1 LTTRNEFSGYNSF
14 IDYGAI
20 MQLVTRLLLRLSLV
34 GLLMLMLAFALTL
47 FSARQDIADEIQGS
61 QRVGQLTTVL
71 SELQDGASLDQHAL
85 RIDELNRSETL
96 RHFHVALLDSQGQ
109 RLTQIAN
116 PLPPSSLPWLNR
128 FMAGDVVLSAYTLPV
143 RRPNGEHVT
152 VMLEPNPQP
161 EITEAINS
169 AWLQVALFSLLVL
182 VLVMALAFS
191 VRHALSP
198 LNEILNGIARIEG
211 GDYAHPITACAT
223 RELNQIGQA
232 LNHLSAALTEQLAK
246 QRDLLHRL
254 QDVQEDERRQL
265 AHDLHDEFGQ
275 LLTAIQVDASYL
287 VKQSHGQSALQDCA
301 RAMYDN
307 SSSILSQ
314 LKSLLVQLRPYGL
327 QGDEEHHIALEQ
339 ALRELIRQRQARAD
353 TELSY
358 QLHIDLK
365 DVELPQRLSVAAY
378 RIIQEALT
386 NVLRHAQAT
395 LVVMDVWIDTHDQL
409 LLLRIADNGKGLP
422 PTGSSNSPVKGLG
435 LVGIKER
442 VLANGGGLT
451 MGRAEPQGLEIKVSF
466 PLC

>member
-1 LTTRNEFSGYNSF
+1 
-14 IDYGAI
+14 

-34 GLLMLMLAFALTL
+34 GLLMLILAFALTL
-47 FSARQDIADEIQGS
+47 FSARQDIADEIEGS
-61 QRVGQLTTVL
+61 QHVGQLMTVL
-71 SELQDGASLDQHAL
+71 SALQDGATLEQHAL
-85 RIDELNRSETL
+85 RIDQLNRSETL
-96 RHFHVALLDSQGQ
+96 RHFHVALLDSRGQ
-109 RLTQIAN
+109 RLTQIAD
-116 PLPPSSLPWLNR
+116 PLPPTSLPWLNR
-128 FMAGDVVLSAYTLPV
+128 FMTGDAGLSAYTLPV
-143 RRPNGEHVT
+143 QRPNGELVT

-161 EITEAINS
+161 EISEAINS

-198 LNEILNGIARIEG
+198 LNDILNGIARIEG
-211 GDYAHPITACAT
+211 GDYVQPIATCAT

-254 QDVQEDERRQL
+254 QDVQENERRQL

-287 VKQSHGQSALQDCA
+287 VKQSNGQSALQDCA

-327 QGDEEHHIALEQ
+327 QGDEEHRIALEQ
-339 ALRELIRQRQARAD
+339 ALRELIRQRQARGD
-353 TELSY
+353 GELSY
-358 QLHIDLK
+358 QLQVDLK
-365 DVELPQRLSVAAY
+365 GIELPQRLSVAAY

-386 NVLRHAQAT
+386 NVLRHAHAS
-395 LVVMDVWIDTHDQL
+395 LVVIDVRVDANEQCL
-409 LLLRIADNGKGLP
+409 LLHIADNGQGLQQP
-422 PTGSSNSPVKGLG
+422 VMPNSPAKGLG

-442 VLANGGGLT
+442 VLANGGRLS
-451 MGRAEPQGLEIKVSF
+451 MGRAEPEGLEIKVSF

>member
-1 LTTRNEFSGYNSF
+1 
-14 IDYGAI
+14 
-20 MQLVTRLLLRLSLV
+20 MQLVTRLLLRLGLV
-34 GLLMLMLAFALTL
+34 GLLMLILAFVLTL

-61 QRVGQLTTVL
+61 QRVGQLMTVL
-71 SELQDGASLDQHAL
+71 SALQDGATLEQHAL
-85 RIDELNRSETL
+85 RIDQLNRSETL
-96 RHFHVALLDSQGQ
+96 RHFHVALLDNQGQ
-109 RLTQIAN
+109 RLTQIAV
-116 PLPPSSLPWLNR
+116 PLPPTSLPWLNR
-128 FMAGDVVLSAYTLPV
+128 FMAGDAGLSAYSLPV
-143 RRPNGEHVT
+143 QRPNGELVT

-161 EITEAINS
+161 EISEAINS
-169 AWLQVALFSLLVL
+169 AWLQVTLFSLMVL

-198 LNEILNGIARIEG
+198 LNDILNGIARIEG
-211 GDYAHPITACAT
+211 GDYGHPIPACAT

-287 VKQSHGQSALQDCA
+287 VKQSNGQSALQDCA

-339 ALRELIRQRQARAD
+339 ALRELIRQRQARGD

-358 QLHIDLK
+358 QLQVDLK
-365 DVELPQRLSVAAY
+365 GAELPQRLSVAAY

-386 NVLRHAQAT
+386 NVL
-395 LVVMDVWIDTHDQL
+395 
-409 LLLRIADNGKGLP
+409 
-422 PTGSSNSPVKGLG
+422 
-435 LVGIKER
+435 
-442 VLANGGGLT
+442 
-451 MGRAEPQGLEIKVSF
+451 
-466 PLC
+466 

>member
-1 LTTRNEFSGYNSF
+1 MLRNKSSGHNSV
-14 IDYGAI
+14 IDFGAI

-34 GLLMLMLAFALTL
+34 GLLMLILAFALTL

-61 QRVGQLTTVL
+61 QRVGQLMTVL
-71 SELQDGASLDQHAL
+71 SELQDGASLEQHAL
-85 RIDELNRSETL
+85 RIDQLNRSETL
-96 RHFHVALLDSQGQ
+96 RHFHVALLDNQGQ
-109 RLTQIAN
+109 RLTQIAD
-116 PLPPSSLPWLNR
+116 PLPPTSLLWLNR
-128 FMAGDVVLSAYTLPV
+128 FMTGDVVLSAYTLPV
-143 RRPNGEHVT
+143 QRPNGEHVT

-161 EITEAINS
+161 EISEAINS
-169 AWLQVALFSLLVL
+169 AWLQVALFSLLVM
-182 VLVMALAFS
+182 VLVMALALS

-198 LNEILNGIARIEG
+198 LNEILSGIARIEG
-211 GDYAHPITACAT
+211 GDYGDPIPSSDT

-287 VKQSHGQSALQDCA
+287 VKQSQGQSALQDCA

-314 LKSLLVQLRPYGL
+314 LKSLLAQLRPYGL
-327 QGDEEHHIALEQ
+327 QGDEEHRIALEQ
-339 ALRELIRQRQARAD
+339 ALRELIRQRQARGDA
-353 TELSY
+353 ELSY
-358 QLHIDLK
+358 QLQVDLYG
-365 DVELPQRLSVAAY
+365 VELPQRLSVAAY

-386 NVLRHAQAT
+386 NVLRHAKAS
-395 LVVMDVWIDTHDQL
+395 LVVIDVRVDASEQCL
-409 LLLRIADNGKGLP
+409 LLSITDNGKGLP
-422 PTGSSNSPVKGLG
+422 QSELPNAPVKGLG

-442 VLANGGGLT
+442 VLANRGSLT
-451 MGRAEPQGLEIKVSF
+451 MGRAESKGLEIKVSF

>member
-1 LTTRNEFSGYNSF
+1 
-14 IDYGAI
+14 

-34 GLLMLMLAFALTL
+34 GLLMLILAFALTL
-47 FSARQDIADEIQGS
+47 FSARQDIADEIEGS
-61 QRVGQLTTVL
+61 QHVGQLMTVL
-71 SELQDGASLDQHAL
+71 SALQDGATLEQHAL
-85 RIDELNRSETL
+85 RIDQLNRSETL
-96 RHFHVALLDSQGQ
+96 RHFHVALLDSRGQ
-109 RLTQIAN
+109 RLTQIAD
-116 PLPPSSLPWLNR
+116 PLPPTSLPWLNR
-128 FMAGDVVLSAYTLPV
+128 FMTGDAGLSAYTLPV
-143 RRPNGEHVT
+143 QRPNGELVT

-161 EITEAINS
+161 EISEAINS

-198 LNEILNGIARIEG
+198 LNDILNGIARIEG
-211 GDYAHPITACAT
+211 GDYVQPIATCAT

-254 QDVQEDERRQL
+254 QDVQENERRQL

-287 VKQSHGQSALQDCA
+287 VKQSNGQSALQDCA

-327 QGDEEHHIALEQ
+327 QGDEEHRIALEQ
-339 ALRELIRQRQARAD
+339 ALRELIRQRQARGD
-353 TELSY
+353 GGLSY
-358 QLHIDLK
+358 QLQVDLK
-365 DVELPQRLSVAAY
+365 GIELPQRLSVAAY

-386 NVLRHAQAT
+386 NVLRHAHAS
-395 LVVMDVWIDTHDQL
+395 LVVIDVRVDANEQCL
-409 LLLRIADNGKGLP
+409 LLHIADNGQGLQQP
-422 PTGSSNSPVKGLG
+422 VMPNSPAKGLG

-442 VLANGGGLT
+442 VLANGGRLS
-451 MGRAEPQGLEIKVSF
+451 MGRAEPEGLEIKVSF

>member
-1 LTTRNEFSGYNSF
+1 
-14 IDYGAI
+14 

-34 GLLMLMLAFALTL
+34 GLLMLILAFALTL
-47 FSARQDIADEIQGS
+47 FSARQDIADEIEGS
-61 QRVGQLTTVL
+61 QHVGQLMTVL
-71 SELQDGASLDQHAL
+71 SALQDGATLEQHAL
-85 RIDELNRSETL
+85 RIDQLNRSETL
-96 RHFHVALLDSQGQ
+96 RHFPVALLDSQGQ
-109 RLTQIAN
+109 RLTQIAD
-116 PLPPSSLPWLNR
+116 PLPPTSLPWLNR
-128 FMAGDVVLSAYTLPV
+128 FMTGDAGLSAYTLPV
-143 RRPNGEHVT
+143 QRPNGELVT

-161 EITEAINS
+161 EISEAINS
-169 AWLQVALFSLLVL
+169 ALLQVALFSLLVL

-198 LNEILNGIARIEG
+198 LNDILNGIARIEG
-211 GDYAHPITACAT
+211 GDYTQPIATCAT

-254 QDVQEDERRQL
+254 QDVQENERRQL

-287 VKQSHGQSALQDCA
+287 VKQSNGQSALQDCA

-327 QGDEEHHIALEQ
+327 QGDEEHRIALEQ
-339 ALRELIRQRQARAD
+339 ALRELIRQRQARGD
-353 TELSY
+353 GELSY
-358 QLHIDLK
+358 QLQVDLK
-365 DVELPQRLSVAAY
+365 GIELPQRLSVAAY

-386 NVLRHAQAT
+386 NVLRHAHAS
-395 LVVMDVWIDTHDQL
+395 LVVIDVRVDANEQCL
-409 LLLRIADNGKGLP
+409 LLHIADNGQGLP
-422 PTGSSNSPVKGLG
+422 QPVMPNSPAKGLG

-442 VLANGGGLT
+442 VLANGGRLS
-451 MGRAEPQGLEIKVSF
+451 MGRAEPEGLEIKVSF

>member
-1 LTTRNEFSGYNSF
+1 
-14 IDYGAI
+14 

-34 GLLMLMLAFALTL
+34 GLLMLILAFALTL
-47 FSARQDIADEIQGS
+47 FSARQDISDEIEGS
-61 QRVGQLTTVL
+61 QRVGQLMTVL
-71 SELQDGASLDQHAL
+71 SELQDGASLEQHAF
-85 RIDELNRSETL
+85 RIDQLNHSETL
-96 RHFHVALLDSQGQ
+96 RHFHVALLDNQGQ
-109 RLTQIAN
+109 RLTQIAD
-116 PLPPSSLPWLNR
+116 PLPLTSLPWLNR
-128 FMAGDVVLSAYTLPV
+128 FMTGDVELSAYSLSV
-143 RRPNGEHVT
+143 QRPNGELVT

-161 EITEAINS
+161 EISEAINS

-182 VLVMALAFS
+182 VLVMALGFS

-198 LNEILNGIARIEG
+198 LNDILNGIARIEG
-211 GDYAHPITACAT
+211 GDYGHPIATCAT

-246 QRDLLHRL
+246 QRELLHRL

-287 VKQSHGQSALQDCA
+287 VKQSNGQSALQDCA

-339 ALRELIRQRQARAD
+339 ALRELIRQRQARGDA
-353 TELSY
+353 ELSY
-358 QLHIDLK
+358 QLQVDLMG
-365 DVELPQRLSVAAY
+365 VELPQRLSVAAY

-386 NVLRHAQAT
+386 NVLRHANAT
-395 LVVMDVWIDTHDQL
+395 LVVIDVWVDAQEQR

-422 PTGSSNSPVKGLG
+422 QPESSNAPAKGLG

-442 VLANGGGLT
+442 VLANRGSLA
-451 MGRAEPQGLEIKVSF
+451 MGRAEPEGLEIKVSF
-466 PLC
+466 PL

>member
-1 LTTRNEFSGYNSF
+1 
-14 IDYGAI
+14 
-20 MQLVTRLLLRLSLV
+20 MQLVTRLLLRLGLV
-34 GLLMLMLAFALTL
+34 GLLMLILAFVLTL

-61 QRVGQLTTVL
+61 QRVGQLMTVL
-71 SELQDGASLDQHAL
+71 SALQDGATLEQHAL
-85 RIDELNRSETL
+85 RIDQLNRSETL
-96 RHFHVALLDSQGQ
+96 RYFHVALLDNQGQ
-109 RLTQIAN
+109 RLTQIAV
-116 PLPPSSLPWLNR
+116 PLPPTSLPWLNR
-128 FMAGDVVLSAYTLPV
+128 FMAGDTGLSAYSLPV
-143 RRPNGEHVT
+143 QRPNGELVT

-161 EITEAINS
+161 EISEAINS
-169 AWLQVALFSLLVL
+169 AWLQVTLFSLMVL

-198 LNEILNGIARIEG
+198 LNDILNGIARIEG
-211 GDYAHPITACAT
+211 GDYGHPIPACAT

-287 VKQSHGQSALQDCA
+287 VKQSNGQSALQDCA

-339 ALRELIRQRQARAD
+339 ALRELIRQRQARGD

-358 QLHIDLK
+358 QLQVDLK
-365 DVELPQRLSVAAY
+365 GAELPQRLSVAAY

-386 NVLRHAQAT
+386 NVLRHAQASQ
-395 LVVMDVWIDTHDQL
+395 VVIDVWVDKAEQL

-422 PTGSSNSPVKGLG
+422 RPGSSNSTGQGLG
-435 LVGIKER
+435 LIGIKER
-442 VLANGGGLT
+442 VLANRGSLAMDRGQ
-451 MGRAEPQGLEIKVSF
+451 PSGLEIKVSF

>member
-1 LTTRNEFSGYNSF
+1 
-14 IDYGAI
+14 

-34 GLLMLMLAFALTL
+34 GLLMLILAFALTL
-47 FSARQDIADEIQGS
+47 FSARQDISDEIEGS
-61 QRVGQLTTVL
+61 QRVGQLMTVL
-71 SELQDGASLDQHAL
+71 SELQDGASLEQHAF
-85 RIDELNRSETL
+85 RIDQLNHSETL
-96 RHFHVALLDSQGQ
+96 RHFHVALLNNQGQ
-109 RLTQIAN
+109 RLTQIADL
-116 PLPPSSLPWLNR
+116 LPPTSLPWLNR
-128 FMAGDVVLSAYTLPV
+128 FMTGDVGLSAYSLSV
-143 RRPNGEHVT
+143 QRPNGELVT

-161 EITEAINS
+161 EISEAINS

-198 LNEILNGIARIEG
+198 LNDILNGIARIED
-211 GDYAHPITACAT
+211 GDYGHPIVTCAT

-314 LKSLLVQLRPYGL
+314 LKSLLAQLRPYGL
-327 QGDEEHHIALEQ
+327 QGDEEHRIALEQ
-339 ALRELIRQRQARAD
+339 ALRELIRKRQGRGDA
-353 TELSY
+353 ELSY
-358 QLHIDLK
+358 QLQVELNG
-365 DVELPQRLSVAAY
+365 VELPQRLSVAAY

-386 NVLRHAQAT
+386 NVLRHAHAS
-395 LVVMDVWIDTHDQL
+395 LVVIDVRIDSHEQL

-422 PTGSSNSPVKGLG
+422 QPGSSNAPVKGLG

-442 VLANGGGLT
+442 VLANRGSLA
-451 MGRAEPQGLEIKVSF
+451 MGRAEPEGLEIKVSF

>member
-1 LTTRNEFSGYNSF
+1 
-14 IDYGAI
+14 
-20 MQLVTRLLLRLSLV
+20 MQLVTRLLLRLGLV
-34 GLLMLMLAFALTL
+34 GLLMLILAFVLTL

-61 QRVGQLTTVL
+61 QRVGQLMTVL
-71 SELQDGASLDQHAL
+71 SALQDGATLEQHAL
-85 RIDELNRSETL
+85 RIDQLNRSETL
-96 RHFHVALLDSQGQ
+96 RHFHVALLDNQGQ
-109 RLTQIAN
+109 RLTQIAV
-116 PLPPSSLPWLNR
+116 PLPPTSLPWLNR
-128 FMAGDVVLSAYTLPV
+128 FMAGDAGLSAYTLPV
-143 RRPNGEHVT
+143 QRPNGELVT

-161 EITEAINS
+161 EISEAINS
-169 AWLQVALFSLLVL
+169 AWLQVTLFSLMVL
-182 VLVMALAFS
+182 MLVMALAFS

-198 LNEILNGIARIEG
+198 LNNILNGIARIEG
-211 GDYAHPITACAT
+211 GDYGHTIPTCAT

-287 VKQSHGQSALQDCA
+287 VKQSNGQSALQDCA

-339 ALRELIRQRQARAD
+339 ALRELIRQRQARGD

-358 QLHIDLK
+358 QLQVDLK
-365 DVELPQRLSVAAY
+365 GAELPQRLSVAAY

-386 NVLRHAQAT
+386 NVLRHAQASQ
-395 LVVMDVWIDTHDQL
+395 VVIDVWVDAQEQL

-422 PTGSSNSPVKGLG
+422 RPGSSKSSGQGLG
-435 LVGIKER
+435 LIGIKER
-442 VLANGGGLT
+442 VLANRGSLAMERGQ
-451 MGRAEPQGLEIKVSF
+451 PSGLEVKVSF

>member
-1 LTTRNEFSGYNSF
+1 
-14 IDYGAI
+14 

-34 GLLMLMLAFALTL
+34 GLLMLILAFALTL
-47 FSARQDIADEIQGS
+47 FSARQDIADEIEGS
-61 QRVGQLTTVL
+61 QHVGQLMTVL
-71 SELQDGASLDQHAL
+71 SALQDGATLEQHAF
-85 RIDELNRSETL
+85 RIDQLNRSETL
-96 RHFHVALLDSQGQ
+96 RHFHVALLDSRGQ
-109 RLTQIAN
+109 RLTQIAD
-116 PLPPSSLPWLNR
+116 PLPPTSLPWLNR
-128 FMAGDVVLSAYTLPV
+128 FMTGDAGLSAYTLPV
-143 RRPNGEHVT
+143 QRPNGELVT

-161 EITEAINS
+161 EISEAINS

-198 LNEILNGIARIEG
+198 LNDILNGIARIEG
-211 GDYAHPITACAT
+211 GDYAQPIVTCAT

-254 QDVQEDERRQL
+254 QDVQENERRQL

-287 VKQSHGQSALQDCA
+287 VKQSNGQSALQDCA

-327 QGDEEHHIALEQ
+327 QGDEEHRIALEQ
-339 ALRELIRQRQARAD
+339 ALRELIRQRQARGD
-353 TELSY
+353 GELSY
-358 QLHIDLK
+358 QLQVDLK
-365 DVELPQRLSVAAY
+365 GIELPQRLSVAAY

-386 NVLRHAQAT
+386 NVLRHAHAS
-395 LVVMDVWIDTHDQL
+395 LVVIDVRVDANEQCL
-409 LLLRIADNGKGLP
+409 LLHIADNGQGLP
-422 PTGSSNSPVKGLG
+422 QPVMPNSPAKGLG

-442 VLANGGGLT
+442 VLANGGRLSI
-451 MGRAEPQGLEIKVSF
+451 GRAEPEGLEIKVSF

>member
-1 LTTRNEFSGYNSF
+1 
-14 IDYGAI
+14 

-34 GLLMLMLAFALTL
+34 GLLMLILAFALTL
-47 FSARQDIADEIQGS
+47 FSARQDISDEIEGS
-61 QRVGQLTTVL
+61 QRVGQLMTVL
-71 SELQDGASLDQHAL
+71 SELQDGASLEQHAF
-85 RIDELNRSETL
+85 RIDQLNHSETL
-96 RHFHVALLDSQGQ
+96 RHFHVALLDNQGQ
-109 RLTQIAN
+109 RLTQIAD
-116 PLPPSSLPWLNR
+116 PLPLTSLPWLNR
-128 FMAGDVVLSAYTLPV
+128 FMTGDVELSAYSLSV
-143 RRPNGEHVT
+143 QRPNGELVT

-161 EITEAINS
+161 EISEAINS

-198 LNEILNGIARIEG
+198 LNDILNGIARIEG
-211 GDYAHPITACAT
+211 GDYGHPIATCAT

-287 VKQSHGQSALQDCA
+287 VKQSNGQSALQDCA

-339 ALRELIRQRQARAD
+339 ALRELIRQRQARGDA
-353 TELSY
+353 ELSY
-358 QLHIDLK
+358 QLQVDLMGV
-365 DVELPQRLSVAAY
+365 DLPQRLSVAAY

-386 NVLRHAQAT
+386 NVLRHANAT
-395 LVVMDVWIDTHDQL
+395 LVVIDVWVDAQEQR

-422 PTGSSNSPVKGLG
+422 QPGSSNAPAKGLG

-442 VLANGGGLT
+442 VLANGGRLT
-451 MGRAEPQGLEIKVSF
+451 MDRAEPEGLEIKVSF
-466 PLC
+466 PL

>member
-1 LTTRNEFSGYNSF
+1 
-14 IDYGAI
+14 

-34 GLLMLMLAFALTL
+34 GLLMLILAFALTL
-47 FSARQDIADEIQGS
+47 FSARQDIADEIEGS
-61 QRVGQLTTVL
+61 QHVGQLMTVL
-71 SELQDGASLDQHAL
+71 SALQDGATLEQHAL
-85 RIDELNRSETL
+85 RIDQLNRSETL
-96 RHFHVALLDSQGQ
+96 RHFHVALLDSRGQ
-109 RLTQIAN
+109 RLTQIAD
-116 PLPPSSLPWLNR
+116 PLPPTSLPWLNR
-128 FMAGDVVLSAYTLPV
+128 FMTGDAGLSAYTLPV
-143 RRPNGEHVT
+143 QRPNGERVT

-161 EITEAINS
+161 EISEAINS

-198 LNEILNGIARIEG
+198 LNDILNGIARIEG
-211 GDYAHPITACAT
+211 GDYAQPIATCAT

-232 LNHLSAALTEQLAK
+232 LNDLSAALTEQLAK

-254 QDVQEDERRQL
+254 QDVQENERRQL

-287 VKQSHGQSALQDCA
+287 VKQSNGQSALQDCA

-327 QGDEEHHIALEQ
+327 QGDEEHRIALEQ
-339 ALRELIRQRQARAD
+339 ALRELIRQRQARGD
-353 TELSY
+353 GELSY
-358 QLHIDLK
+358 QLQVDLK
-365 DVELPQRLSVAAY
+365 GIELPQRLSVAAY

-386 NVLRHAQAT
+386 NVLRHAHAS
-395 LVVMDVWIDTHDQL
+395 LVVIDVRVDANEQCL
-409 LLLRIADNGKGLP
+409 LLHIADNGQGLP
-422 PTGSSNSPVKGLG
+422 QPVMPNSPAKGLG

-442 VLANGGGLT
+442 VLANGGRLS
-451 MGRAEPQGLEIKVSF
+451 MGRAEPEGLEIKVSF

>member
-1 LTTRNEFSGYNSF
+1 
-14 IDYGAI
+14 
-20 MQLVTRLLLRLSLV
+20 MQLVTRLLLRLGLV
-34 GLLMLMLAFALTL
+34 GLFMLILAFALTL
-47 FSARQDIADEIQGS
+47 FSARQDIADEIEGS
-61 QRVGQLTTVL
+61 QRVGQLMTVL
-71 SELQDGASLDQHAL
+71 SELQDGVSLEQHAL
-85 RIDELNRSETL
+85 RIDQLNRSETL
-96 RHFHVALLDSQGQ
+96 RHFHVALLDNQGQ
-109 RLTQIAN
+109 RLTQIAD
-116 PLPPSSLPWLNR
+116 PLPPTSLPWLNR
-128 FMAGDVVLSAYTLPV
+128 FMTGDVGLSAYALPV
-143 RRPNGEHVT
+143 QRPNGELVT

-169 AWLQVALFSLLVL
+169 AWLQAALFSLLVL
-182 VLVMALAFS
+182 VLVMALALS

-211 GDYAHPITACAT
+211 GDYVHPIPSNDT

-287 VKQSHGQSALQDCA
+287 VKQSNDQSALQDCA

-314 LKSLLVQLRPYGL
+314 LKSLLAQLRPYGL
-327 QGDEEHHIALEQ
+327 QGDEEHRIALEQ
-339 ALRELIRQRQARAD
+339 ALRELIRQRQARGDA
-353 TELSY
+353 ELSY
-358 QLHIDLK
+358 QLQVDLK
-365 DVELPQRLSVAAY
+365 GVDLPQRLSVAAY

-386 NVLRHAQAT
+386 NVLRHAQAS
-395 LVVMDVWIDTHDQL
+395 LVIIDVRVDAHEQL
-409 LLLRIADNGKGLP
+409 LSLRIADNGQGLP
-422 PTGSSNSPVKGLG
+422 QPALPNSPATGLG

-442 VLANGGGLT
+442 VLANGGRLT
-451 MGRAEPQGLEIKVSF
+451 MGRAEPKGLEIKVSF

>member
-1 LTTRNEFSGYNSF
+1 
-14 IDYGAI
+14 

-34 GLLMLMLAFALTL
+34 GLLMLILAFALTL
-47 FSARQDIADEIQGS
+47 FSARQDIADEIEGS
-61 QRVGQLTTVL
+61 QHVGQLMTVL
-71 SELQDGASLDQHAL
+71 SALQDGATLEQHAL
-85 RIDELNRSETL
+85 RIDQLNRSETL
-96 RHFHVALLDSQGQ
+96 RHFHVALLDSRGQ
-109 RLTQIAN
+109 RLTQIAD
-116 PLPPSSLPWLNR
+116 PLPPTSLPWLNR
-128 FMAGDVVLSAYTLPV
+128 FMTGDAGLSAYTLPV
-143 RRPNGEHVT
+143 QRPNGELVT

-161 EITEAINS
+161 EISEAINS

-198 LNEILNGIARIEG
+198 LNDILNGIARIEG
-211 GDYAHPITACAT
+211 GDYTQPIATCAT

-254 QDVQEDERRQL
+254 QDVQENERRQL

-287 VKQSHGQSALQDCA
+287 VKQSNGQSALQDCA

-327 QGDEEHHIALEQ
+327 QGDEEHRIALEQ
-339 ALRELIRQRQARAD
+339 ALRELIRQRQARGD
-353 TELSY
+353 GELSY
-358 QLHIDLK
+358 QLQVDLK
-365 DVELPQRLSVAAY
+365 GIELPQRLSVAAY

-386 NVLRHAQAT
+386 NVLRHAHAS
-395 LVVMDVWIDTHDQL
+395 LVVIDVRVDANEQCL
-409 LLLRIADNGKGLP
+409 LLHIADNGQGLP
-422 PTGSSNSPVKGLG
+422 QPVMPNSPAKGLG

-442 VLANGGGLT
+442 VLANGGRLS
-451 MGRAEPQGLEIKVSF
+451 MGRAEPEGLEIKVSF

>member
-1 LTTRNEFSGYNSF
+1 
-14 IDYGAI
+14 
-20 MQLVTRLLLRLSLV
+20 MQLVTRLLLRLGLV
-34 GLLMLMLAFALTL
+34 GLLMLILTFALTL
-47 FSARQDIADEIQGS
+47 FSARLDIADEIQDS
-61 QRVGQLTTVL
+61 QRIGQLMTVL
-71 SELQDGASLDQHAL
+71 SELQDGSTLEQHAL
-85 RIDELNRSETL
+85 RIDQLNRSETL
-96 RHFHVALLDSQGQ
+96 RHFHVALLTSEGQ
-109 RLTQIAN
+109 RLTTIAD
-116 PLPPSSLPWLNR
+116 PFPQASLPWLNR
-128 FMAGDVVLSAYTLPV
+128 FMTGDAVLSAYTLPV
-143 RRPNGEHVT
+143 KRSNGELVT

-161 EITEAINS
+161 EISEAINS
-169 AWLQVALFSLLVL
+169 TWLQVAMFSLLVL

-198 LNEILNGIARIEG
+198 LNEILLGIARIEG
-211 GDYAHPITACAT
+211 GHYGLPIPACAT

-287 VKQSHGQSALQDCA
+287 VKQSNGQSALQDCA

-307 SSSILSQ
+307 STSILSQ

-339 ALRELIRQRQARAD
+339 ALRELIRQRQSRGD

-358 QLHIDLK
+358 QLQIDLK
-365 DVELPQRLSVAAY
+365 GAVLPQRLSVAAY
-378 RIIQEALT
+378 RILQEALT
-386 NVLRHAQAT
+386 NVLRHAQASR
-395 LVVMDVWIDTHDQL
+395 VVIDVWVDVEEQL
-409 LLLRIADNGKGLP
+409 LLLRIADNGKGLQQP
-422 PTGSSNSPVKGLG
+422 QPGSSNSPPKGLG

-442 VLANGGGLT
+442 VLANRGWLT
-451 MGRAEPQGLEIKVSF
+451 MGRAEPEGLEIKVSF

>member
-1 LTTRNEFSGYNSF
+1 
-14 IDYGAI
+14 

-34 GLLMLMLAFALTL
+34 GLLMLILAFALTL
-47 FSARQDIADEIQGS
+47 FSARQDIADEIEGS
-61 QRVGQLTTVL
+61 QHVGQLMTVL
-71 SELQDGASLDQHAL
+71 SALQDGATLEQHAL
-85 RIDELNRSETL
+85 RIDQLNRSETL

-109 RLTQIAN
+109 RLTQIAD
-116 PLPPSSLPWLNR
+116 PLPPTSLPWLNR
-128 FMAGDVVLSAYTLPV
+128 FMTGDAGLSAYTLPV
-143 RRPNGEHVT
+143 QRPNGELVT

-161 EITEAINS
+161 EISEAINS

-198 LNEILNGIARIEG
+198 LNDILNGIARIEG
-211 GDYAHPITACAT
+211 GDYAQPIATCAT

-254 QDVQEDERRQL
+254 QDVQENERRQL

-287 VKQSHGQSALQDCA
+287 VKQSNGQSALQDCA

-327 QGDEEHHIALEQ
+327 QGDEEHRIALEQ
-339 ALRELIRQRQARAD
+339 ALRELIRQRQARGD
-353 TELSY
+353 GELSY
-358 QLHIDLK
+358 QLQVDLK
-365 DVELPQRLSVAAY
+365 GIELPQRLSVAAY

-386 NVLRHAQAT
+386 NVLRHAHAS
-395 LVVMDVWIDTHDQL
+395 LVVIDVRVDANEQCL
-409 LLLRIADNGKGLP
+409 LLHIADNGQGLP
-422 PTGSSNSPVKGLG
+422 QPVMPNSPAKGLG

-442 VLANGGGLT
+442 VLANGGRLS
-451 MGRAEPQGLEIKVSF
+451 MGRAEPEGLEIKVSF

>member
-1 LTTRNEFSGYNSF
+1 
-14 IDYGAI
+14 

-34 GLLMLMLAFALTL
+34 GLLMLILAFALTL
-47 FSARQDIADEIQGS
+47 FSARQDIADEIEGS
-61 QRVGQLTTVL
+61 QHVGQLMTVL
-71 SELQDGASLDQHAL
+71 SALQDGATLEQHAL
-85 RIDELNRSETL
+85 RIDQLNRSETL
-96 RHFHVALLDSQGQ
+96 RHFHVALLDSRGQ
-109 RLTQIAN
+109 RLTQIAD
-116 PLPPSSLPWLNR
+116 PLPPTSLPWLNR
-128 FMAGDVVLSAYTLPV
+128 FMTGDAGLSAYTLPV
-143 RRPNGEHVT
+143 QRPNGELVT

-161 EITEAINS
+161 EISEAINS

-198 LNEILNGIARIEG
+198 LNDILNGIARIEG
-211 GDYAHPITACAT
+211 GDYAQPIVTCAT

-254 QDVQEDERRQL
+254 QDVQENERRQL

-287 VKQSHGQSALQDCA
+287 VKQSNGQSALQDCA

-327 QGDEEHHIALEQ
+327 QGDEEHRIALEQ
-339 ALRELIRQRQARAD
+339 ALRELIRQRQARGD
-353 TELSY
+353 GELSY
-358 QLHIDLK
+358 QLQVDLK
-365 DVELPQRLSVAAY
+365 GIELPQRLSVAAY

-386 NVLRHAQAT
+386 NVLRHAHAS
-395 LVVMDVWIDTHDQL
+395 LVVIDVRVDANEQCL
-409 LLLRIADNGKGLP
+409 LLHITDNGQGLP
-422 PTGSSNSPVKGLG
+422 QPVMPNSPAKGLG

-442 VLANGGGLT
+442 VLANGGRLSI
-451 MGRAEPQGLEIKVSF
+451 GRAEPEGLEIKVSF